1 MNDAERVILHN
12 ALIEA
17 NRALMDMAMVDLN
30 KGDLLEDVA
39 MIDGLSAYHQLRLC
53 QKKGLSPAE
62 STNVQGVLDRLR
74 AHLKFFGG
82 DPNIPVV

>member
-17 NRALMDMAMVDLN
+17 NRRLIDLAIVDLN
-30 KGDLLEDVA
+30 GRGSLNNAA
-39 MIDGLSAYHQLRLC
+39 MHDGLSAYKQLLIC
-53 QKKGLSPAE
+53 QKMRLSPVE
-62 STNVQGVLDRLR
+62 STNVGGVLDRLR

-82 DPNIPVV
+82 NV